1 DRRDPLVSPLFGRL
15 DGLPPALVQTADLD
29 PLRDDGIRYAEALQA
44 AGVSA
49 RLTNYLKVPHGFAS
63 MPGAAPAV
71 GRQHRWEL
79 ATEVR
84 SALSAAG

>member
-1 DRRDPLVSPLFGRL
+1 MLEIVRL
-15 DGLPPALVQTADLD
+15 QTADLD

-71 GRQHRWEL
+71 GGQHRWEL
-79 ATEVR
+79 ATEGR
-84 SALSAAG
+84 SAPSAAG